1 MKVHHTEYK
10 KNYVNYILGT
20 IYEDIDGKPLTE
32 KQAKI
37 DYIFN
42 RFYSEYDWNIKRIG
56 KLNAMTEWLQG
67 LALDI
72 EYTNGSIIQLAE
84 EMCSIEPNPSEK
96 MQEKILA
103 NYWRFMAQII
113 LSMKPITTHKVIKDK
128 NILFIGKLQECC
140 NYLQNCQPFS
150 FSHAIDHEGFNI
162 LDTI

>member
-37 DYIFN
+37 DYIYN

-56 KLNAMTEWLQG
+56 KLKAMTEWLQG

-84 EMCSIEPNPSEK
+84 EMDSIEPNPSEK
-96 MQEKILA
+96 LQEKILA
-103 NYWRFMAQII
+103 NYWRFMANII
-113 LSMKPITTHKVIKDK
+113 LGSMKP
-128 NILFIGKLQECC
+128 
-140 NYLQNCQPFS
+140 S
-150 FSHAIDHEGFNI
+150 
-162 LDTI
+162 TI

>member
-1 MKVHHTEYK
+1 MKVHHTKYK

-32 KQAKI
+32 NQAKI

-84 EMCSIEPNPSEK
+84 EMDSIDPNPSNK
-96 MQEKILA
+96 LQNKILA
-103 NYWRFMAQII
+103 NYWKFMANII
-113 LSMKPITTHKVIKDK
+113 LGSMKPTTH
-128 NILFIGKLQECC
+128 
-140 NYLQNCQPFS
+140 
-150 FSHAIDHEGFNI
+150 
-162 LDTI
+162 